1 MKTYLINLDRATDR
15 ASAMQ
20 MAFAAINLPFERVS
34 AIDAESLTHADRRTY
49 CDNDAL
55 SNGTVCCFLSHRRC
69 WQKLVESGEPFCA
82 VFEDDA
88 VFGKAAQ
95 AIFSSLDWLPASFD
109 IIKLETYM
117 RDTVVEKRAFVE
129 IQGHSLRLLK
139 AEHVGTVGYII
150 SRQCAQRLLTESDKF
165 SVPVDHFMFRA
176 GKGPFADLNVLQMF
190 PAICIQQQFM
200 SVEAPASMIAPSA
213 KAKLL
218 RAAKLK
224 RELMRPFKKIA
235 YRVRAAVM
243 NRFSGQLWGKVPF
256 GQ

>member
-117 RDTVVEKRAFVE
+117 RDTVVEKRAL
-129 IQGHSLRLLK
+129 SK
-139 AEHVGTVGYII
+139 
-150 SRQCAQRLLTESDKF
+150 S
-165 SVPVDHFMFRA
+165 
-176 GKGPFADLNVLQMF
+176 
-190 PAICIQQQFM
+190 
-200 SVEAPASMIAPSA
+200 
-213 KAKLL
+213 
-218 RAAKLK
+218 
-224 RELMRPFKKIA
+224 
-235 YRVRAAVM
+235 
-243 NRFSGQLWGKVPF
+243 KVIPCVC
-256 GQ
+256 